1 VREAEAWGKRV
12 RRLVFNRQGTEAQVF
27 FEEGFLYLRADAHA
41 RFAQG
46 VGAEEVAA
54 FLLRRDGVELHF
66 KDGSALRLTHR
77 LGRLRVR
84 LL

>member
-1 VREAEAWGKRV
+1 MREAEAFAQKV

-46 VGAEEVAA
+46 VGRSASRASLFWKTGWSSSSGTGAA
-54 FLLRRDGVELHF
+54 
-66 KDGSALRLTHR
+66 
-77 LGRLRVR
+77 
-84 LL
+84 